1 MWGAIQ
7 EGRIVSDP
15 YQPARV
21 RPGVVT
27 ISSYLIFFYAALSV
41 FDVIM
46 GLTTLGTVQ
55 EIYREE
61 FAGTDAEGSE
71 GVVVVTVAVMSLVS
85 LLFAV
90 GMVVL
95 ALLNNRG
102 KRVARIVTWAVG
114 GFALCCVGV
123 SLAVSAAGNAMSV
136 DDTSGDMASQEEIER
151 RLAEALPSWYEPM
164 LTSALGAIALVAAL
178 DPARAAAGERV
189 LPQAAAAVG
198 AAGPWC
204 RLPRGPGRRA
214 RLSREP
220 GAAGLSAGWSASGAA
235 GLSAG
240 WSASGAAGSSAGWS
254 ASRAAG
260 LRVGLVRAG
269 RRRTVGLRRAR
280 CVERRITRRRRPSG

>member
-7 EGRIVSDP
+7 EGRNVSDP

-123 SLAVSAAGNAMSV
+123 SLAVSAAGNAMSI

-178 DPARAAAGERV
+178 ILLALPPANEYFRKPQQQWEPPVPGAVYPGAPGGGPAYPVNPGQPGY
-189 LPQAAAAVG
+189 PQAG
-198 AAGPWC
+198 PPPGQPGHPQAGP
-204 RLPRGPGRRA
+204 PPGQ
-214 RLSREP
+214 P
-220 GAAGLSAGWSASGAA
+220 GHPQADPPPGQPGSASGSSEQGGGAQ
-235 GLSAG
+235 
-240 WSASGAAGSSAGWS
+240 SGSDGTGASSAG
-254 ASRAAG
+254 
-260 LRVGLVRAG
+260 
-269 RRRTVGLRRAR
+269 
-280 CVERRITRRRRPSG
+280 

>member
-123 SLAVSAAGNAMSV
+123 GLVVSAAGNAMSV
-136 DDTSGDMASQEEIER
+136 DDTSGEMASQEEIER

-164 LTSALGAIALVAAL
+164 LTSALGAVALVAAL
-178 DPARAAAGERV
+178 ILLALPPANEYFRKPQQQWEPPVPGAVYPGAPGGPAYPVNPGQPGY
-189 LPQAAAAVG
+189 PQA
-198 AAGPWC
+198 GP
-204 RLPRGPGRRA
+204 PPGQ
-214 RLSREP
+214 P
-220 GAAGLSAGWSASGAA
+220 GHPSADPPPGQPGSASGSSEQ
-235 GLSAG
+235 GG
-240 WSASGAAGSSAGWS
+240 GTQSGSDGPGASSAG
-254 ASRAAG
+254 
-260 LRVGLVRAG
+260 
-269 RRRTVGLRRAR
+269 
-280 CVERRITRRRRPSG
+280 